1 MFCLEHGVKL
11 DGTMFDN
18 TETESSRDTA
28 LGLACRGLA
37 AVSHLEMG
45 ANITI
50 INSSTEHRMAYVRV
64 NTFHNS

>member
-1 MFCLEHGVKL
+1 
-11 DGTMFDN
+11 MFDN
-18 TETESSRDTA
+18 TEAESSRDTA

-50 INSSTEHRMAYVRV
+50 FNSSTEHMAYVRV
-64 NTFHNS
+64 NTFHNF